1 MSTGGRF
8 IRCSGLILSGPGAV
22 RFLTSHII
30 ACRISDGRISG
41 VTCPSSLRWSSFI
54 ATLQSLA
61 SSDWNGRITEEWK
74 NYWRPLDQ
82 FEDQRESSGFDHR
95 LYRAETRPSHTM
107 GKNMCYQQRMRKEVY
122 DDCEDSLRQGDWH
135 IEEDT
140 EV

>member
-1 MSTGGRF
+1 MKVAQSPKSSTFRAE
-8 IRCSGLILSGPGAV
+8 IDHILADRRCCLPNVSVVLS
-22 RFLTSHII
+22 F
-30 ACRISDGRISG
+30 C
-41 VTCPSSLRWSSFI
+41 
-54 ATLQSLA
+54 
-61 SSDWNGRITEEWK
+61 
-74 NYWRPLDQ
+74 
-82 FEDQRESSGFDHR
+82 SGFDHR